1 MAEIKI
7 KSKKCKVCGDGFV
20 PKRSTLEQVCS
31 IDCAIILGKSKVKKE
46 ILAKNKKE
54 TSILR
59 EKLKTITEW
68 HNDLQREI
76 NLIVRTIDLGHPCIS
91 SQRPLG
97 KSFDAGHLYGRQS
110 NPHIRYHLF
119 NIFAQSVH
127 DNQWKSGNPLDFV
140 DGIEKTFGKEVK
152 EYCLSLKGLESIKL
166 SVEEIKNIIPL
177 ARGIVKYLKLQ
188 DRKFTTEER
197 ISLRKEFNKT
207 LGIYE
212 KTN

>member
-46 ILAKNKKE
+46 VLAKNKKE

-59 EKLKTITEW
+59 EKLKTLSEW
-68 HNDLQREI
+68 KKDLQVEINSIVREI
-76 NLIVRTIDLGHPCIS
+76 DKGCPCIATN
-91 SQRPLG
+91 
-97 KSFDAGHLYGRQS
+97 SFDGKKNAGHYISVGS
-110 NPHIRYHLF
+110 NQTLRFHLE
-119 NIFAQSVH
+119 NIFIQSEH
-127 DNQWKSGNPLDFV
+127 SNSWKSGDTIRYQE
-140 DGIEKTFGKEVK
+140 GIKKTFGVDYMEYMNGLQQIQPIQLTIDDVK
-152 EYCLSLKGLESIKL
+152 EK
-166 SVEEIKNIIPL
+166 IPI
-177 ARGIVKYLKLQ
+177 ARGLLKWLKLQ

>member
-1 MAEIKI
+1 LAEIKI
-7 KSKKCKVCGDGFV
+7 KYKKCKVCGCSFT

-46 ILAKNKKE
+46 VLANNKKE

-59 EKLKTITEW
+59 EKLKTLSEW
-68 HNDLQREI
+68 KKDLQVEINSIVREI
-76 NLIVRTIDLGHPCIS
+76 DKGWPCIATN
-91 SQRPLG
+91 
-97 KSFDAGHLYGRQS
+97 SFDGKKNAGHYISVGS
-110 NPHIRYHLF
+110 NQTLRFHLE
-119 NIFAQSVH
+119 NIFIQSEH
-127 DNQWKSGNPLDFV
+127 SNSWKSGDTIRYQE
-140 DGIEKTFGKEVK
+140 GIKKTFGVDYMEYMNGLQQIQPIQLTIDDVK
-152 EYCLSLKGLESIKL
+152 EK
-166 SVEEIKNIIPL
+166 IPI
-177 ARGIVKYLKLQ
+177 ARGLLKWLKLQ